1 MLFHLT
7 ATHTPDDCPGYN
19 PDRMPEFLA
28 AGPALQ
34 EKAKELNI
42 KVLFNVNGAPE
53 HVSFLLLEADDP
65 YSVALFVTEL
75 PLNPNPPKEG
85 VGLAS

>member
-1 MLFHLT
+1 
-7 ATHTPDDCPGYN
+7 
-19 PDRMPEFLA
+19 MPEFLA